1 MEPGSPDWVGMN
13 AVPSLHVLQESMMR
27 YLSKDTEMSKG
38 QAMEYYATF
47 YQTE

>member
-1 MEPGSPDWVGMN
+1 MEGDSPDWWPMGGQL
-13 AVPSLHVLQESMMR
+13 SLHVLQDSMMR